1 MPEKLTFLDNSRLE
15 TVVNEFHFL
24 FEAPYRTRLCGGAEE
39 PLYRPAGAEGGH
51 HSIIFTRDYL
61 SSALHE
67 IAHWCIA
74 GPKRRLQ
81 EDYGYWY
88 APDGRDTGQQRLFET
103 VEVKPQALERI
114 FSFACGQV
122 FRVSAD
128 NLQGGCG
135 ASAAFKTAIH
145 AQTLFYCQN
154 GLPERAAQLTQALA
168 EAFQVSAPCD
178 PQVYQREQLD

>member
-74 GPKRRLQ
+74 GP
-81 EDYGYWY
+81 
-88 APDGRDTGQQRLFET
+88 
-103 VEVKPQALERI
+103 
-114 FSFACGQV
+114 
-122 FRVSAD
+122 
-128 NLQGGCG
+128 
-135 ASAAFKTAIH
+135 
-145 AQTLFYCQN
+145 
-154 GLPERAAQLTQALA
+154 
-168 EAFQVSAPCD
+168 
-178 PQVYQREQLD
+178 